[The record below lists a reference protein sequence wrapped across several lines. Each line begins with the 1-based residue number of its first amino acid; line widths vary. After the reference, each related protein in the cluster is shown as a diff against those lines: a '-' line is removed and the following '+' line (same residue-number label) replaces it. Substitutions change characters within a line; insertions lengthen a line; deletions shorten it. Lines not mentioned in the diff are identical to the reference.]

1 MCISVV
7 YAGFSTS
14 FPALPAAFLHGSAPA
29 CVFCLYYNRIFLQD
43 STKIAIFGEK
53 SKCGNFLEMRV
64 DFSTFVYMDRGEII
78 IYQTADGETC
88 LDVRMGNDSVWLTQ
102 AQIAQLFGTEIPA
115 ISKHIRNIFQS
126 GELEREATVSKMEI
140 VRQEGE
146 RTVKRRLDTYNLDM
160 ILSVGY
166 RVNSKNAMQFRIWAN
181 KILKEYLIKGY
192 AVNNQAKA
200 EQLEELKQT
209 VRLLSNVLAAKDIT
223 RSEAVELL
231 RVITDYTYGL
241 DTLDRYDYQQLEV
254 SATTTEEPF
263 HATYENAMEALQ
275 VLRDKFGGSEL
286 FAHEKDESFK
296 STMGAIYQT
305 FDGHDLYPSVE
316 EKAANLLYLT
326 VKNHSFSDGNK
337 RIAAFL
343 FLWFLENSRILYRA
357 DGSRLLD
364 NNTLV
369 ALTLMIAE
377 SRTEEKDVMTKVV
390 VNLINKNN

>member
-1 MCISVV
+1 MEQVMVEKLIDT
-7 YAGFSTS
+7 AIEQLKFSYTPYS
-14 FPALPAAFLHGSAPA
+14 NFKVGAALL
-29 CVFCLYYNRIFLQD
+29 
-43 STKIAIFGEK
+43 TKSGKIYTGCNIENA
-53 SKCGNFLEMRV
+53 SYTPTNF
-64 DFSTFVYMDRGEII
+64 
-78 IYQTADGETC
+78 A
-88 LDVRMGNDSVWLTQ
+88 
-102 AQIAQLFGTEIPA
+102 
-115 ISKHIRNIFQS
+115 
-126 GELEREATVSKMEI
+126 
-140 VRQEGE
+140 E
-146 RTVKRRLDTYNLDM
+146 RTAFFKAVSEGGLEFDA
-160 ILSVGY
+160 ICVVGG
-166 RVNSKNAMQFRIWAN
+166 MN
-181 KILKEYLIKGY
+181 KVLKEYLIKGY

-200 EQLEELKQT
+200 EQLEELKKT
-209 VRLLSNVLAAKDIT
+209 VRLLSHVLAAKEVT
-223 RSEAVELL
+223 KSEAVGLL

-254 SATTTEEPF
+254 SATTSEEPF
-263 HATYENAMEALQ
+263 RATYENAMAALQ
-275 VLRDKFGGSEL
+275 VLRDKFGGSAL
-286 FAHEKDESFK
+286 FAREKDESFK

-305 FDGHDLYPSVE
+305 FGGRDLYPSVE

-343 FLWFLENSRILYRA
+343 FLWFLENNRILYRP